1 MKVGKTDQKTHLL
14 FIFTNLF
21 LYLLGKTGST
31 AFIMIVQLCLLGA
44 HLQLVLTIPKYHV
57 FVQLKSTCI
66 LEAILI

>member
-1 MKVGKTDQKTHLL
+1 MKVGKTDQKTHSL

-21 LYLLGKTGST
+21 FYILGKTGST

-44 HLQLVLTIPKYHV
+44 HLELVLSFTKYHV
-57 FVQLKSTCI
+57 FIQLKSTCI